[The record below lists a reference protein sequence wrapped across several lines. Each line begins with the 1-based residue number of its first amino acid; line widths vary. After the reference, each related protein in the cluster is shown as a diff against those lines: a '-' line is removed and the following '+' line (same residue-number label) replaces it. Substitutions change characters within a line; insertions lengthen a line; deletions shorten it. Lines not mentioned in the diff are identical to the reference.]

1 MAIYMKFGAID
12 GAVTTKGFEK
22 WIELNSLQWGVG
34 RGIGTAARGST
45 TRESSEPSISEIT
58 VTKAMDTASNKLF
71 QDATGGH
78 LGSDVTLKLTA
89 TTKDTVTTF
98 LTYKLSN
105 TGLSGYS
112 VSCGGDAPT
121 ESLSLN
127 FTKIMITYSGLDP
140 QTQGKPDTCGY
151 DLTQMSKV

>member
-12 GAVTTKGFEK
+12 GPITTKGFEK
-22 WIELNSLQWGVG
+22 WIELQSFQWGVG
-34 RGIGTAARGST
+34 RGIGSAARKETG
-45 TRESSEPSISEIT
+45 RESSEPSISEIS
-58 VTKAMDTASNKLF
+58 VTKAMDIASNKLF
-71 QDATGGH
+71 QDAVGGD
-78 LGSDVTLKLTA
+78 LSAEVTLKFTS

-98 LTYKLSN
+98 LTYVLSN

-112 VSCGGDAPT
+112 LSSGGDNPS

-140 QTQGKPDTCGY
+140 KTQAKPDTVGY
-151 DLTQMSKV
+151 DLTKMSKV